1 MLFARTGL
9 IRLGPAPSLAFM
21 ATKLLPVVLCS
32 AGALYFGNVAYLS
45 LSVAFIQILKVGMF
59 ACVLVC
65 LQARPPLQ
73 PHKCPVVIAS

>member
-9 IRLGPAPSLAFM
+9 IRLGPAPSPRFM

-45 LSVAFIQILKVGMF
+45 LSVAFIQIIKVLSCEEFLRASAPHMLM
-59 ACVLVC
+59 A
-65 LQARPPLQ
+65 QAIPL
-73 PHKCPVVIAS
+73 P